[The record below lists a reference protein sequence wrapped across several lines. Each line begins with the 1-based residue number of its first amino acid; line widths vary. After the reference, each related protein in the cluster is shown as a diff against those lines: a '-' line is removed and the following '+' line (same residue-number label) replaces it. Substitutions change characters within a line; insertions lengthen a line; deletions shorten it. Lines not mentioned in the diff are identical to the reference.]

1 MEMGAESEL
10 LPPHRYHPLRQLLS
24 PQAPAGH
31 VTSVTQIAVQVQKG
45 LHVPGIAGGRAV
57 GPLDLE
63 GDGFRR
69 RLDEGVDFGAGGGAP
84 GGELVAAAEVAAAA
98 LQLGEHPLLE
108 QMVGIERGVVTGQR
122 RRYNGQTVTSP
133 RLPCG
138 DREPP

>member
-1 MEMGAESEL
+1 VSIPSEL
-10 LPPHRYHPLRQLLS
+10 LPTHRHHPLRQLLS
-24 PQAPAGH
+24 PRAAADDIAP
-31 VTSVTQIAVQVQKG
+31 VTQIAVQIQKG
-45 LHVPGIAGGRAV
+45 LHVPGIAGRRAV
-57 GPLDLE
+57 GPLGLD
-63 GDGFRR
+63 GDDFVR

-84 GGELVAAAEVAAAA
+84 GRGPVAAAEVAAAA

-133 RLPCG
+133 GLPCG